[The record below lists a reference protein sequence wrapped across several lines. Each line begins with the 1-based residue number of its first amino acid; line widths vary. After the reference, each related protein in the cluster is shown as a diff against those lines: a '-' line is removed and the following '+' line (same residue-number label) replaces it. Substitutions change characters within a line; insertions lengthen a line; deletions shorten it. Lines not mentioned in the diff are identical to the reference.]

1 MYQAGLV
8 LEGGGMKGVYTA
20 GVLDFFTEKGID
32 FSHIYGVSAGAC
44 HMCSYL
50 SRQKGRALSVSVD
63 YLDTRRYCSLES
75 LLTSGDLFNVDFCY
89 HLIPEY
95 LYPYDY
101 ETFEKYPG
109 KAYSVVTNIETGQ
122 PEYLRVRDIRK
133 DIDKIRASASLP
145 LVARNVKIDGKLYL
159 DGGVADSIPV
169 RFFESIGYK
178 RNLIVLTQPKG
189 FVKKKNKM
197 LPVIRARYLRYPA
210 FVDAVADR
218 HERYNETLEHVAMLE
233 QTGQAFVIR
242 PPIPLEIGS
251 MERDPAQLRRVYDTG
266 RAVAEIQVDKIAAF
280 VEQSRAAE

>member
-89 HLIPEY
+89 HLIPDY

-101 ETFEKYPG
+101 DTFEKYPG

-133 DIDKIRASASLP
+133 DIDKIRIPAAGGTECEDRWEAVSGWWHQRCHSSGEIYSGRQPEEHLGHDQRGGIREK
-145 LVARNVKIDGKLYL
+145 ARICVTAGTHKTQ
-159 DGGVADSIPV
+159 IP
-169 RFFESIGYK
+169 
-178 RNLIVLTQPKG
+178 
-189 FVKKKNKM
+189 
-197 LPVIRARYLRYPA
+197 
-210 FVDAVADR
+210 
-218 HERYNETLEHVAMLE
+218 
-233 QTGQAFVIR
+233 
-242 PPIPLEIGS
+242 EIS
-251 MERDPAQLRRVYDTG
+251 
-266 RAVAEIQVDKIAAF
+266 
-280 VEQSRAAE
+280 